1 MASKRH
7 FSGGVQPPYSFK
19 DCLRSHLEGNNA
31 ALSEDERTI
40 LQRWLGDWRANEVWG
55 IIFAHARRTKAAAP
69 VWMMPISFIGV
80 ILTAK
85 SASERESELIPR
97 LTELQAGREK
107 ALANLRKKIA
117 EKIMGLPENELAP
130 FLGWALNKLLGL
142 DPMVM
147 SQPRVRS
154 DKSGS
159 RARTLF
165 MQDVGA
171 CVRDDLTGEVLD
183 EQVGIITEIVFDTDE
198 SISVD
203 AVRHARPERPNAR
216 RQKSYCPNYRCS
228 HFQSRI

>member
-7 FSGGVQPPYSFK
+7 FSGGAQPPYSFK
-19 DCLRSHLEGNNA
+19 DCLRWHLEGNNA
-31 ALSEDERTI
+31 AISEDERTI
-40 LQRWLGDWRANEVWG
+40 LQRWLGDCRANEVWG
-55 IIFAHARRTKAAAP
+55 IFARAEKNKGSGPSMDDA
-69 VWMMPISFIGV
+69 ISFIGV

-117 EKIMGLPENELAP
+117 EKIMGLPENELVP

-147 SQPRVRS
+147 SQPTVRS

-165 MQDVGA
+165 MQHVSA
-171 CVRDDLTGEVLD
+171 CVHDDLTGEILD
-183 EQVGIITEIVFDTDE
+183 EQVGIITEIVFDTPDI
-198 SISVD
+198 ISAD
-203 AVRHARPERPNAR
+203 AVRNARRQKDRNARRQKDRNAR
-216 RQKSYCPNYRCS
+216 RQKS
-228 HFQSRI
+228 